1 MLDKLSLYLKLIR
14 FDKPVGTIILF
25 LPIALAFTVLD
36 RDYEH
41 LDILLVFA
49 ILSFLMRSIGC
60 IINDLMDMQY
70 DRQVSRTKNR
80 PLACGAISKI
90 AALVLLTVLLCITF
104 FTALLLKYS
113 TLILGLLAFIPII
126 LYPLMKRFFK
136 YPQLFLGLTFNL
148 GILIAANEITGH
160 ITLIAIIL
168 YFAAM
173 FHTIAYDT
181 IYAHQDAQDD
191 LVLGLYST
199 AITFGFNNKKIIF
212 LCYILFMFGILL
224 TGLLLGYK
232 FLFFVSIY
240 SLFLYV
246 FYLLSKWKPQNKV
259 ECYRLFMANIP
270 LLIII
275 NFIFIMA
282 NFYYV

>member
-90 AALVLLTVLLCITF
+90 AALVLLTLLLCITF

-126 LYPLMKRFFK
+126 LYPLMKAKVRLPF
-136 YPQLFLGLTFNL
+136 QAIVILWFN
-148 GILIAANEITGH
+148 
-160 ITLIAIIL
+160 
-168 YFAAM
+168 
-173 FHTIAYDT
+173 
-181 IYAHQDAQDD
+181 
-191 LVLGLYST
+191 
-199 AITFGFNNKKIIF
+199 
-212 LCYILFMFGILL
+212 
-224 TGLLLGYK
+224 
-232 FLFFVSIY
+232 
-240 SLFLYV
+240 
-246 FYLLSKWKPQNKV
+246 
-259 ECYRLFMANIP
+259 
-270 LLIII
+270 
-275 NFIFIMA
+275 
-282 NFYYV
+282 